1 MIGARLLA
9 AWILALLLAACS
21 ATGLTADRDRHD
33 GFYGGVSGGLSR
45 P

>member
-1 MIGARLLA
+1 MLVLA
-9 AWILALLLAACS
+9 GCQNQGNNS
-21 ATGLTADRDRHD
+21 GDRRD